1 MVANEVIL
9 IEQFIDEAQQ
19 NRDTPL
25 PDDVAFE
32 IFAASMVL
40 ADMNLTDEEI
50 AAGRIGGGRDGG
62 LDGVY
67 TFFDGALLEL
77 DDPIF
82 EEGFSPKGVRRG
94 CELVLQL
101 IQAKRESSFGEAAF
115 EKAIL
120 STRKLFDLNLSDE
133 DILKTYSPEL
143 VERMRIFTRAW
154 LLLGIRAPKI
164 TVRFSYATKARTNNI
179 ADGVRTK
186 KQDFID
192 HVSEQIPGAKGEAEM
207 LGAHELWES
216 ATTLPEYD
224 LQIRFEDYVSKGD
237 SYLGLVRLPDL
248 YRFFTDESGSLLS
261 HLFDSNVR
269 DYQGSITV
277 NKQIRQSLGDDESRD
292 FWWFNNGITVICSR
306 AHIGGSKIFTLS
318 DVQIVNGLQTSHTIH
333 QALRETDLGSEPNAS
348 KSVQVRII
356 ETGDEKTRDD
366 VIRAT
371 NSQTKVPDASLH
383 ATEDIHRQIESYFA
397 AEGWYY
403 DRRKNFYKNMGKP
416 SDRIVSISGLGQAM
430 AAIALGRPD
439 DARAR
444 PTTLLNNDTDY
455 KAMFSDSLPLPVYL
469 WAAKL
474 QRSVD
479 SLLLAP
485 ALGTDSFTRTNTR
498 FLISMFLTIRKAG
511 SRIHSAHQLGGI
523 ANSGPDLTVDEV
535 KSAFSAV
542 IEVATRLAKERG
554 WALDRASKSR
564 ELAERVAEKAL
575 SI

>member
-1 MVANEVIL
+1 MIL
-9 IEQFIDEAQQ
+9 IEQFIDEAQRA
-19 NRDTPL
+19 RDTPL

-32 IFAASMVL
+32 IFSATMVL

-62 LDGVY
+62 IDGVY
-67 TFFDGALLEL
+67 TFLDGALLES

-82 EEGFSPKGVRRG
+82 EDGFSPKSLRRG
-94 CELVLQL
+94 PELTLHLV
-101 IQAKRESSFGEAAF
+101 QAKRESSFKETAF

-120 STRKLFDLNLSDE
+120 STTKLFDLNLSDE
-133 DILKTYSPEL
+133 EVLKIYSPEL
-143 VERMRIFTRAW
+143 VERIRIFTRAW
-154 LLLGIRAPKI
+154 LLLGIRAPRI
-164 TVRFSYATKARTNNI
+164 TVHFSYATKASTTNI
-179 ADGVRTK
+179 AAGVQHK
-186 KQDFID
+186 AQDFID
-192 HVSEQIPGAKGEAEM
+192 HVSAQIPGATGEASM

-224 LQIRFEDYVSKGD
+224 LQIRFEDYVSKED

-248 YRFFTDESGSLLS
+248 YRFFTDESGNLLS

-269 DYQGSITV
+269 DYQGSIAV
-277 NKQIRQSLGDDESRD
+277 NRQIRQSLRDDEARD
-292 FWWFNNGITVICSR
+292 FWWFNNGVTVICSK
-306 AHIGGSKIFTLS
+306 AHIGGSKTFTLS

-333 QALRETDLGSEPNAS
+333 QALSETDLDSEPNS
-348 KSVQVRII
+348 GKSVQVRII
-356 ETGDEKTRDD
+356 ETRDEKTRDD

-383 ATEDIHRQIESYFA
+383 ATEDIHRQIESHFA

-416 SDRIVSISGLGQAM
+416 SDRIVSIPALGQAM
-430 AAIALGRPD
+430 AAITLGRPD

-444 PTTLLNNDTDY
+444 PTTLLNNEADY
-455 KAMFSDSLPLPVYL
+455 KAMFSESVPLPVYL

-474 QRSVD
+474 QRRID

-485 ALGTDSFTRTNTR
+485 ELETDSFTRTNTR
-498 FLISMFLTIRKAG
+498 FLVSMFVAIQKVG
-511 SRIHSAHQLGGI
+511 SQVRSPHQLMGI
-523 ANSGPDLTVDEV
+523 VDSGPDLTIEDVQR
-535 KSAFSAV
+535 AFLAV
-542 IEVATRLAKERG
+542 AEVARILSEEKG

-564 ELAERVAEKAL
+564 ELAERVAKRAL
-575 SI
+575 GS